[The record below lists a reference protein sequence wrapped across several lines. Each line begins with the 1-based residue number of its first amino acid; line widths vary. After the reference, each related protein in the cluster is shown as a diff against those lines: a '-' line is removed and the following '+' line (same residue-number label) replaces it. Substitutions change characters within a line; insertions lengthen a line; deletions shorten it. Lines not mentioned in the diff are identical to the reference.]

1 MSKSFAET
9 AMELSG
15 KTAAESTSIGK
26 VDIADDQVEELFDD
40 KHQTKNS
47 PAFKAVWS
55 REFPTR
61 EFFEFDFHRPNST
74 MLNNCIDIVKKYQS
88 DDAMYTSEDKLT
100 KGVIQAL
107 SDSGY
112 YGLLVP
118 LPDKPALSFSEFSS
132 FLTEMARIEPSVAG
146 MCSIHGCIG
155 SVDPVRTFGNE
166 YQKEKYLPGLAD
178 GTFLSAFALTEPCA
192 GSDLT
197 ALKTYAKLDG
207 DHYILNGTKLFITN
221 VHYGGLVSVVCQI
234 NNKPQVLLVEIPD
247 GDTDTFRIGHYK
259 IHALRRLN
267 NNSLIFTNHRV
278 PKENL
283 IELDRG
289 DGLTV
294 AYHGLNLGRIS
305 LCANASGCMKTMLES
320 MIPWASYR
328 STYGQSIKNRELVQE
343 RIARLAGYILSS
355 DALVAWCSGLIDKGY
370 RGELE
375 CIIAKTFGSEC
386 QKEAAID
393 LCMKTHGGRSFLGG
407 HVVGDNIHDVL
418 APLIYEGEGD
428 MLNMAFFKS
437 LVKDHGSTFFEPVG
451 KLMSGLGKKSL
462 SPIDIIKNYKTFT
475 PYAEWLIKET
485 ILPKRGIRPIGFNS
499 NIIDHANYAIRG
511 LQRSALEISGLMRKY
526 QLGLADKQCRMSI
539 LSRRIQHLVTM
550 MVTVCY
556 TFAKADPLMAAI
568 ADVSCENL
576 KNKITGSHPTDFQI
590 RKSVSLGKTLANP
603 QNGNVYDSILMR
615 YDEQV

>member
-1 MSKSFAET
+1 MNKSFAET

-26 VDIADDQVEELFDD
+26 VDMADDQVEELFDD

-47 PAFKAVWS
+47 PAYKAVWN
-55 REFPTR
+55 RKFPAR
-61 EFFEFDFHRPNST
+61 EFFEFDFHRPNAA
-74 MLNNCIDIVKKYQS
+74 MLGNCLDIVRQFK
-88 DDAMYTSEDKLT
+88 SEERLYDNGKLSGELIT
-100 KGVIQAL
+100 AL
-107 SDSGY
+107 AGSGY
-112 YGLLVP
+112 FGLLVP
-118 LPDKPALSFSEFSS
+118 LPNKPALSFSEFSS

-155 SVDPVRTFGNE
+155 SVDPVRTFGDDH
-166 YQKEKYLPGLAD
+166 QKEKYLPGLSD

-197 ALKTYAKLDG
+197 ALRTNAKIDG
-207 DHYILNGTKLFITN
+207 DDYVLNGTKLFITN
-221 VHYGGLVSVVCQI
+221 VYYGGLVSVVCI
-234 NNKPQVLLVEIPD
+234 IEGKPQVLLVEIPD
-247 GDTDTFRIGHYK
+247 GDTDTFNIGHYK
-259 IHALRRLN
+259 IHALARLN

-283 IELDRG
+283 IRLNKG

-305 LCANASGCMKTMLES
+305 LCANASGCMKTMLDS
-320 MIPWASYR
+320 MLPWADYR
-328 STYGQSIKNRELVQE
+328 STYGKAIKHRELVQE
-343 RIARLAGYILSS
+343 RISRLAGYILSS

-407 HVVGDNIHDVL
+407 HIIGDNIHDIL

-437 LVKDHGSTFFEPVG
+437 LVKEHGKTFFEPVG
-451 KLMSGLGKKSL
+451 QLMSDLGKKSPSL
-462 SPIDIIKNYKTFT
+462 MDIVRNHKTFM
-475 PYAEWLIKET
+475 PYANWMVKEMF
-485 ILPKRGIRPIGFNS
+485 LPKSGIRPIGFNKALAK
-499 NIIDHANYAIRG
+499 HADFAVKG
-511 LQRSALEISGLMRKY
+511 LQKSGQEISGLMRKY

-539 LSRRIQHLVTM
+539 LSRKIQNLTAM
-550 MVTVCY
+550 MATVCY
-556 TFAKADPLMAAI
+556 AFAKANPLTAQI

-576 KNKITGSHPTDFQI
+576 KNKITGNHPTDAQI
-590 RKSVSLGKTLANP
+590 KKSVRIGEVIAGRGIELGCDSVLM
-603 QNGNVYDSILMR
+603 GYDR
-615 YDEQV
+615 

>member
-15 KTAAESTSIGK
+15 KTTEESTSIGK
-26 VDIADDQVEELFDD
+26 VDTADDQVEELFDN

-47 PAFKAVWS
+47 PAYKAVWD

-61 EFFEFDFHRPNST
+61 EFFEFDFYRPNSA
-74 MLNNCIDIVKKYQS
+74 MLDNCLDIVKKYQS
-88 DDAMYTSEDKLT
+88 DDMMYTSEDKLSRE
-100 KGVIQAL
+100 VIQAL

-132 FLTEMARIEPSVAG
+132 FLTQMASIEPSVAG

-155 SVDPVRTFGNE
+155 SVDPVRTFGND

-197 ALKTYAKLDG
+197 ALKTYAIMDG
-207 DHYILNGTKLFITN
+207 DDYVLNGTKLFITN
-221 VHYGGLVSVVCQI
+221 VHYGGLVSVVCRI
-234 NNKPQVLLVEIPD
+234 DDKPQVLLVEIPD
-247 GDTDTFRIGHYK
+247 SDTDTFKIGHYQ

-267 NNSLIFTNHRV
+267 NNSLVFTNHRV

-283 IELDRG
+283 ISLNKG

-294 AYHGLNLGRIS
+294 AYHGLNLGRVS
-305 LCANASGCMKTMLES
+305 LCANASGCMKTMLDS

-328 STYGQSIKNRELVQE
+328 STYGQSIKNRELVQD

-355 DALVAWCSGLIDKGY
+355 DALVAWCSGLIDNGY

-407 HVVGDNIHDVL
+407 HVVGDNIHDIL

-437 LVKDHGSTFFEPVG
+437 LVKEHGVAFFEPVG
-451 KLMSGLGKKSL
+451 RLMSDLGKKSL
-462 SPIDIIKNYKTFT
+462 SPVDMAKNYKTFI
-475 PYAEWLIKET
+475 PYAKWMVKEA
-485 ILPKRGIRPIGFNS
+485 IIPKSGIRPIGFNS
-499 NIIDHANYAIRG
+499 DLVRHANFAIKG
-511 LQRSALEISGLMRKY
+511 LQKSAWEISGLMRKY

-539 LSRRIQHLVTM
+539 ISRKVQNLITM

-556 TFAKADPLMAAI
+556 AYTHQADALSPFI

-576 KNKITGSHPTDFQI
+576 KNKITGKHPTDSQI
-590 RKSVSLGKTLANP
+590 KKSVRLGEAIANQRSLSGY
-603 QNGNVYDSILMR
+603 GSILMG
-615 YDEQV
+615 YDR

>member
-15 KTAAESTSIGK
+15 KDAAESTSIGK
-26 VDIADDQVEELFDD
+26 LDTADDQVEELFDD

-47 PAFKAVWS
+47 PAFKAVWDQ
-55 REFPTR
+55 EFPTR
-61 EFFEFDFHRPNST
+61 EFFEFDFYRPNSV

-88 DDAMYTSEDKLT
+88 DNMIYTDEGKLS
-100 KGVIQAL
+100 KGVIQELAN
-107 SDSGY
+107 SGY
-112 YGLLVP
+112 YGVLVP

-132 FLTEMARIEPSVAG
+132 FLTKMASVEPSIAG

-155 SVDPVRTFGNE
+155 SVDPVRTFGND

-197 ALKTYAKLDG
+197 ALKTYAIMDG
-207 DHYILNGTKLFITN
+207 NDYVLNGTKLFITN
-221 VHYGGLVSVVCQI
+221 VHYGGLVSVVCRI
-234 NNKPQVLLVEIPD
+234 DNKPQVLLVEIPD
-247 GDTDTFRIGHYK
+247 NDTETFKIGHYK
-259 IHALRRLN
+259 IHALAKLN
-267 NNSLIFTNHRV
+267 NNSLTFTNHRV

-283 IELDRG
+283 ISLDKG

-305 LCANASGCMKTMLES
+305 LCANASGCMKTMLDS
-320 MIPWASYR
+320 MLPWASYR

-355 DALVAWCSGLIDKGY
+355 DALVSWCSGLIDKGY

-407 HVVGDNIHDVL
+407 HIIGDNIHDIL

-437 LVKDHGSTFFEPVG
+437 LVKEHGMTFFVPVG
-451 KLMSGLGKKSL
+451 HLMSDLGKKSL
-462 SPIDIIKNYKTFT
+462 NPIDIAKNYKTFI
-475 PYAEWLIKET
+475 PYAKWMIKEAVM
-485 ILPKRGIRPIGFNS
+485 PKSGLRPIGFNK
-499 NIIDHANYAIRG
+499 NLVGHANFAIKG
-511 LQRSALEISGLMRKY
+511 LQKSAWEISGLMRKY

-539 LSRRIQHLVTM
+539 VSRKIQNLITI

-556 TFAKADPLMAAI
+556 AFAQADYMSAFI

-576 KNKITGSHPTDFQI
+576 KNKITGNHPTDSQI
-590 RKSVSLGKTLANP
+590 RKSVRLGEALTLKKGSLG
-603 QNGNVYDSILMR
+603 YESILMK
-615 YDEQV
+615 YDR

>member
-15 KTAAESTSIGK
+15 KTTDESTSIGK
-26 VDIADDQVEELFDD
+26 VDTADDQVEELFDN

-47 PAFKAVWS
+47 PAFKAVWD

-61 EFFEFDFHRPNST
+61 EFFEFDFYRPNSSI
-74 MLNNCIDIVKKYQS
+74 LNNCIDIVKKYQS
-88 DDAMYTSEDKLT
+88 DNMMYTSDGKLR
-100 KGVIQAL
+100 GEVIQAL
-107 SDSGY
+107 ANSGY

-132 FLTEMARIEPSVAG
+132 FLTKMASVEPSVAG

-155 SVDPVRTFGNE
+155 SVDPVRTFGND

-197 ALKTYAKLDG
+197 ALKTYAIIDG
-207 DHYILNGTKLFITN
+207 DDYILNGTKLFITN
-221 VHYGGLVSVVCQI
+221 VHYGGLVSVVCRI
-234 NNKPQVLLVEIPD
+234 DNKPQVLLVEIPD
-247 GDTDTFRIGHYK
+247 SDTDTFKIGHYK
-259 IHALRRLN
+259 IHALSKLN
-267 NNSLIFTNHRV
+267 NNSLTFTNHRV

-283 IELDRG
+283 ISLDKG

-294 AYHGLNLGRIS
+294 AYHGLNLGRVS
-305 LCANASGCMKTMLES
+305 LCANASGCMKTMLDS
-320 MIPWASYR
+320 MLPWGSYR

-343 RIARLAGYILSS
+343 RMARLAGYILSS

-407 HVVGDNIHDVL
+407 HIVGDNIHDIL

-437 LVKDHGSTFFEPVG
+437 LVKDHGVAFFEPVG
-451 KLMSGLGKKSL
+451 RLMSDLGKKSL
-462 SPIDIIKNYKTFT
+462 TPVDMVKNYKTFM
-475 PYAEWLIKET
+475 PYAKWMVKEAVM
-485 ILPKRGIRPIGFNS
+485 PKSGLRPIGFNK
-499 NIIDHANYAIRG
+499 NLVGHANFAIKG
-511 LQRSALEISGLMRKY
+511 LQKSAWEISGLMRKY

-539 LSRRIQHLVTM
+539 VSRKIQNLITM

-556 TFAKADPLMAAI
+556 AFAQADYMSAFI

-576 KNKITGSHPTDFQI
+576 KNKITGKHPTDSQI
-590 RKSVSLGKTLANP
+590 RKSVRLGEAISLKKGSR
-603 QNGNVYDSILMR
+603 GYESILMK
-615 YDEQV
+615 YDR

>member
-26 VDIADDQVEELFDD
+26 VDMADDQVEELFDN

-47 PAFKAVWS
+47 PAYKAVWG
-55 REFPTR
+55 REFPTK
-61 EFFEFDFHRPNST
+61 EFFEFDFYRPNSV
-74 MLNNCIDIVKKYQS
+74 MLNNCLDIVKKHQT
-88 DDAMYTSEDKLT
+88 DDTVYTPEGKLSRE
-100 KGVIQAL
+100 VIQAL
-107 SDSGY
+107 SNNGY

-132 FLTEMARIEPSVAG
+132 FLTKMASIEPSIAG

-155 SVDPVRTFGNE
+155 SVDPVRTFGND
-166 YQKEKYLPGLAD
+166 YQKDKYLPGLAD

-197 ALKTYAKLDG
+197 ALKTYAIMDG
-207 DHYILNGTKLFITN
+207 DDYILNGTKLFITN
-221 VHYGGLVSVVCQI
+221 VHYGGLVSVVCRI
-234 NNKPQVLLVEIPD
+234 DNKPQVLLVEIPD
-247 GDTDTFRIGHYK
+247 GDTDTFKIGHYK
-259 IHALRRLN
+259 IHALAKLN
-267 NNSLIFTNHRV
+267 NNSLTFTNHRV

-283 IELDRG
+283 IRLDKG

-294 AYHGLNLGRIS
+294 AYHGLNLGRVS
-305 LCANASGCMKTMLES
+305 LCANASGCMKSMLDS
-320 MIPWASYR
+320 MLPWASYR

-343 RIARLAGYILSS
+343 RLARLAGYILSS

-407 HVVGDNIHDVL
+407 HIVGDNIHDIL

-437 LVKDHGSTFFEPVG
+437 LVKDHGVAFFEPVG
-451 KLMSGLGKKSL
+451 RLMSDLGKKSL
-462 SPIDIIKNYKTFT
+462 TPVDMVKNYKTFM
-475 PYAEWLIKET
+475 PYAKWMVKEAVM
-485 ILPKRGIRPIGFNS
+485 PKSGLRPIGFNK
-499 NIIDHANYAIRG
+499 NLVGHANFAIKG
-511 LQRSALEISGLMRKY
+511 LQKSAWEISGLMRKY

-539 LSRRIQHLVTM
+539 VSRKIQNLITI

-556 TFAKADPLMAAI
+556 AYAQADYMSAFI

-576 KNKITGSHPTDFQI
+576 KNKITGKHPTDAQI
-590 RKSVSLGKTLANP
+590 RKSVRLGEAIANKR
-603 QNGNVYDSILMR
+603 GGRGYDSILIK
-615 YDEQV
+615 YDR

>member
-15 KTAAESTSIGK
+15 KTTEESTSIGK
-26 VDIADDQVEELFDD
+26 VDTADDQVEELFDN

-47 PAFKAVWS
+47 PAYKAVWD

-61 EFFEFDFHRPNST
+61 EFFEFDFYRPNSA
-74 MLNNCIDIVKKYQS
+74 MLDNCLDIVKKYQS
-88 DDAMYTSEDKLT
+88 GDMMYTSEDKLSRE
-100 KGVIQAL
+100 VIQAL

-132 FLTEMARIEPSVAG
+132 FLTQMASIEPSVAG

-155 SVDPVRTFGNE
+155 SVDPVRTFGND

-197 ALKTYAKLDG
+197 ALKTYAIMDG
-207 DHYILNGTKLFITN
+207 DDYVLNGTKLFITN
-221 VHYGGLVSVVCQI
+221 VHYGGLVSVVCRI
-234 NNKPQVLLVEIPD
+234 DDKPQVLLVEIPD
-247 GDTDTFRIGHYK
+247 GDTDTFKIGHYQ
-259 IHALRRLN
+259 IYALRRLN
-267 NNSLIFTNHRV
+267 NNSLVFTNHRV

-283 IELDRG
+283 ISLDKG

-294 AYHGLNLGRIS
+294 AYHGLNLGRVS
-305 LCANASGCMKTMLES
+305 LCANASGCMKTMLDS
-320 MIPWASYR
+320 ILPWGSYR

-407 HVVGDNIHDVL
+407 HIVGDNIHDIL

-437 LVKDHGSTFFEPVG
+437 LVKEHGVAFFEPVG
-451 KLMSGLGKKSL
+451 RLMSDLGKKSL
-462 SPIDIIKNYKTFT
+462 SPVDIAKNYKTFM
-475 PYAEWLIKET
+475 PYAKWMVKEAVM
-485 ILPKRGIRPIGFNS
+485 PKSGIRPIGFNS
-499 NIIDHANYAIRG
+499 DLVGHSNFAIKG
-511 LQRSALEISGLMRKY
+511 LQKSAWEISGLMRKY

-539 LSRRIQHLVTM
+539 VSRKIQNLITM

-556 TFAKADPLMAAI
+556 AYAKADYMSAFI
-568 ADVSCENL
+568 ADVSCENI
-576 KNKITGSHPTDFQI
+576 KNKITGKHPTDLQI
-590 RKSVSLGKTLANP
+590 KKSVRLGEAIASKR
-603 QNGNVYDSILMR
+603 GGRGYDSILMK
-615 YDEQV
+615 YDR

>member
-26 VDIADDQVEELFDD
+26 VDMADDQVEELFDD

-47 PAFKAVWS
+47 PAYKAVWD

-61 EFFEFDFHRPNST
+61 DFFEFDFYRPNSV
-74 MLNNCIDIVKKYQS
+74 MLDNCLDIVKKFKA
-88 DDAMYTSEDKLT
+88 DDMLYTCEDKLSRE
-100 KGVIQAL
+100 VIQAL
-107 SDSGY
+107 ANSGY

-132 FLTEMARIEPSVAG
+132 FLTKMASIEPSIAG

-155 SVDPVRTFGNE
+155 SVDPIRTFGNE
-166 YQKEKYLPGLAD
+166 YQKEKYLPGLSD

-197 ALKTYAKLDG
+197 ALKTCAKIDG
-207 DHYILNGTKLFITN
+207 DDYVLNGTKLFITN
-221 VHYGGLVSVVCQI
+221 VHYGGLVSVVCLI
-234 NNKPQVLLVEIPD
+234 ENKPQVLLVEVPS
-247 GDTDTFRIGHYK
+247 GDTDTFKIGHYK
-259 IHALRRLN
+259 IHALTRLN

-283 IELDRG
+283 IRLHKGE
-289 DGLTV
+289 GLTV

-305 LCANASGCMKTMLES
+305 LCANASGCMKTMLAS
-320 MIPWASYR
+320 MIPWGQYR
-328 STYGQSIKNRELVQE
+328 QTYGQPIMHRELVQE
-343 RIARLAGYILSS
+343 RIGRLAGYILSS

-407 HVVGDNIHDVL
+407 HIIGDNIHDLL

-437 LVKDHGSTFFEPVG
+437 LVKEHGKTFFEPVG
-451 KLMSGLGKKSL
+451 QLMSNLGKKSP
-462 SPIDIIKNYKTFT
+462 SPMDVIRNHKTFT
-475 PYAEWLIKET
+475 PYLNWMIREVF
-485 ILPKRGIRPIGFNS
+485 LPKSGIRPIGFNE
-499 NIIDHANYAIRG
+499 DLVKHANFAING
-511 LQRSALEISGLMRKY
+511 LQKSGREISALMRKH
-526 QLGLADKQCRMSI
+526 QLRLADRQCRMSI
-539 LSRRIQHLVTM
+539 LSRKIQNLTTM
-550 MVTVCY
+550 MATVCY
-556 TFAKADPLMAAI
+556 AFAKANLLTARI

-576 KNKITGSHPTDFQI
+576 RCKITGRHPTDLQI
-590 RKSVSLGKTLANP
+590 RKSVSLGEKLCCD
-603 QNGNVYDSILMR
+603 QVSQKSILMK
-615 YDEQV
+615 YEI

>member
-26 VDIADDQVEELFDD
+26 VDMADDQVEELFDN

-47 PAFKAVWS
+47 PAYKAVWG
-55 REFPTR
+55 REFPTK
-61 EFFEFDFHRPNST
+61 EFFEFDFYRPNSV
-74 MLNNCIDIVKKYQS
+74 MLNNCLDIVKKHQA
-88 DDAMYTSEDKLT
+88 DDTVYTPEGKLSRE
-100 KGVIQAL
+100 VIQAL
-107 SDSGY
+107 SNNGY

-132 FLTEMARIEPSVAG
+132 FLTKMASIEPSIAG

-155 SVDPVRTFGNE
+155 SVDPVRTFGND

-197 ALKTYAKLDG
+197 ALKTYAIIDG
-207 DHYILNGTKLFITN
+207 DDYILNGTKLFITN
-221 VHYGGLVSVVCQI
+221 VHYGGLVSVVCRI
-234 NNKPQVLLVEIPD
+234 DNKPQVLLVEIPD
-247 GDTDTFRIGHYK
+247 SDTDTFKIGHYK
-259 IHALRRLN
+259 IHALSKLN
-267 NNSLIFTNHRV
+267 NNSLTFTNHRV

-283 IELDRG
+283 ISLDKG

-294 AYHGLNLGRIS
+294 AYHGLNLGRVS
-305 LCANASGCMKTMLES
+305 LCANASGCMKTMLDS
-320 MIPWASYR
+320 MLPWGSYR

-343 RIARLAGYILSS
+343 RMARLAGYILSS

-393 LCMKTHGGRSFLGG
+393 LCMKTHGGRAFLGG
-407 HVVGDNIHDVL
+407 HVVGDNIHDIL

-437 LVKDHGSTFFEPVG
+437 LVKEHGVAFFEPVG
-451 KLMSGLGKKSL
+451 HLMSDLGKKSL
-462 SPIDIIKNYKTFT
+462 TPIDMVKNYKTFM
-475 PYAEWLIKET
+475 PYAKWMVKEAVM
-485 ILPKRGIRPIGFNS
+485 PKSGIRPIGFNK
-499 NIIDHANYAIRG
+499 NLVGHANFAIKG
-511 LQRSALEISGLMRKY
+511 LQKSAWEISGLMRKY

-539 LSRRIQHLVTM
+539 VSRKIQNLITI

-556 TFAKADPLMAAI
+556 AFAQADYMSAFI

-576 KNKITGSHPTDFQI
+576 KNKITGKHPTDSQI
-590 RKSVSLGKTLANP
+590 RKSVRLGEAISLKKGSR
-603 QNGNVYDSILMR
+603 GYESILMK
-615 YDEQV
+615 YDR

>member
-15 KTAAESTSIGK
+15 KTTEESTSIGK
-26 VDIADDQVEELFDD
+26 VDTADDQVEELFDN

-47 PAFKAVWS
+47 PAYKAVWD
-55 REFPTR
+55 REFPTKN
-61 EFFEFDFHRPNST
+61 FFEFDFYRPNSV
-74 MLNNCIDIVKKYQS
+74 MLNNCLDVVKKHKS
-88 DDAMYTSEDKLT
+88 DDMMYTCEDKLSRE
-100 KGVIQAL
+100 VIHAL
-107 SDSGY
+107 ADSGY
-112 YGLLVP
+112 FGLLVP

-155 SVDPVRTFGNE
+155 SVDPVRTFGND
-166 YQKEKYLPGLAD
+166 YQKDKYLKGLSD

-197 ALKTYAKLDG
+197 ALKTYATMDG
-207 DHYILNGTKLFITN
+207 DDYVLNGTKLFITN
-221 VHYGGLVSVVCQI
+221 VHYGGLVSVVCRI
-234 NNKPQVLLVEIPD
+234 DGKPQVLLVEIPD
-247 GDTDTFRIGHYK
+247 RDTDTFNIGHYR
-259 IHALRRLN
+259 IHALTRLN

-283 IELDRG
+283 IQLNKG

-305 LCANASGCMKTMLES
+305 LCANASGCMKTMLDS
-320 MIPWASYR
+320 MIPWGQYR
-328 STYGQSIKNRELVQE
+328 KTYGQPIMNRELVQE
-343 RIARLAGYILSS
+343 RIGRLAGYILSS

-407 HVVGDNIHDVL
+407 HIIGDNIHDLL

-437 LVKDHGSTFFEPVG
+437 LVKEHGKTFFEPVG
-451 KLMSGLGKKSL
+451 QLMSSLEKKSP
-462 SPIDIIKNYKTFT
+462 SPMDVIRNHKTFT
-475 PYAEWLIKET
+475 PYLNWMIREML
-485 ILPKRGIRPIGFNS
+485 LPKSGIRPIGFNK
-499 NIIDHANYAIRG
+499 DLVKHANFAIKG
-511 LQRSALEISGLMRKY
+511 LQKSGWEISSLMRKH
-526 QLGLADKQCRMSI
+526 QLRLSDRQCRMSI
-539 LSRRIQHLVTM
+539 LSRKIQNLMTM

-556 TFAKADPLMAAI
+556 AYAKADYLTAEI

-576 KNKITGSHPTDFQI
+576 MNKITGRHPTDSQI
-590 RKSVSLGKTLANP
+590 RKSISLGEKLCCE
-603 QNGNVYDSILMR
+603 QVSQKSILMK
-615 YDEQV
+615 Y

>member
-15 KTAAESTSIGK
+15 KTTEESTSIGK
-26 VDIADDQVEELFDD
+26 VDTADDQVEELFDN

-47 PAFKAVWS
+47 PAYKAVWD

-61 EFFEFDFHRPNST
+61 EFFEFDFYRPNSA
-74 MLNNCIDIVKKYQS
+74 MLDNCLDIVKKYQS
-88 DDAMYTSEDKLT
+88 DDMMYTSEDKLSRE
-100 KGVIQAL
+100 VIQAL

-132 FLTEMARIEPSVAG
+132 FLTQMASIEPSVAG

-155 SVDPVRTFGNE
+155 SVDPVRTFGND

-197 ALKTYAKLDG
+197 ALKTYAIMDG
-207 DHYILNGTKLFITN
+207 DDYVLNGTKLFITN
-221 VHYGGLVSVVCQI
+221 VHYGGLVSVVCRI
-234 NNKPQVLLVEIPD
+234 DDKPQVLLVEIPD
-247 GDTDTFRIGHYK
+247 SDTDTFKIGHYQ

-267 NNSLIFTNHRV
+267 NNSLVFTNHRV

-283 IELDRG
+283 ISLDKG

-294 AYHGLNLGRIS
+294 AYHGLNLGRVS
-305 LCANASGCMKTMLES
+305 LCANASGCMKTMLDS

-328 STYGQSIKNRELVQE
+328 STYGQSIKNRELVQD

-355 DALVAWCSGLIDKGY
+355 DALVAWCSGLIDNGY

-407 HVVGDNIHDVL
+407 HVVGDNIHDIL

-437 LVKDHGSTFFEPVG
+437 LVKEHGVAFFEPVG
-451 KLMSGLGKKSL
+451 RLMSDLGKKSL
-462 SPIDIIKNYKTFT
+462 SPVDMAKNYKTFI
-475 PYAEWLIKET
+475 PYAKWMVKEA
-485 ILPKRGIRPIGFNS
+485 IIPKSGIRPIGFNS
-499 NIIDHANYAIRG
+499 DLVRHANFAIKG
-511 LQRSALEISGLMRKY
+511 LQKSAWEISGLMRKY

-539 LSRRIQHLVTM
+539 ISRKVQNLITM

-556 TFAKADPLMAAI
+556 AYTHQTDALSPFI

-576 KNKITGSHPTDFQI
+576 KNKITGKHPTDSQI
-590 RKSVSLGKTLANP
+590 KKSVRLGEAIANQRSLSGY
-603 QNGNVYDSILMR
+603 GSILMG
-615 YDEQV
+615 YDR

>member
-1 MSKSFAET
+1 MGKSFAET

-15 KTAAESTSIGK
+15 KTAEESTSIGK
-26 VDIADDQVEELFDD
+26 VDTADDQVEELFDD

-47 PAFKAVWS
+47 PAHKAVWS
-55 REFPTR
+55 GEFPTR
-61 EFFEFDFHRPNST
+61 EFFEFDFHRPNSRI
-74 MLNNCIDIVKKYQS
+74 LNNCLNVVKKYKA
-88 DDAMYTSEDKLT
+88 DDTIYTPEGKLSREL
-100 KGVIQAL
+100 IQAL

-132 FLTEMARIEPSVAG
+132 FLTKMATIEPSVAG

-155 SVDPVRTFGNE
+155 SVDPVKTFGND
-166 YQKEKYLPGLAD
+166 YQKKKYLPGLSD

-197 ALKTYAKLDG
+197 ALKTYATIDG
-207 DHYILNGTKLFITN
+207 DDYVLNGTKLFITN
-221 VHYGGLVSVVCQI
+221 VYYGGLVSVVCKI
-234 NNKPQVLLVEIPD
+234 DNKPQVLLVEIPES
-247 GDTDTFRIGHYK
+247 DTDTFKIGRYN
-259 IHALRRLN
+259 IYALARLN
-267 NNSLIFTNHRV
+267 NNSLTFTNHRV

-283 IELDRG
+283 IQLDKG

-305 LCANASGCMKTMLES
+305 LCANASGCMKTMLDS
-320 MIPWASYR
+320 MLPWGTYR

-343 RIARLAGYILSS
+343 RISRLAGYILSS

-393 LCMKTHGGRSFLGG
+393 LCMKTHGGRSFLEG
-407 HVVGDNIHDVL
+407 HIVGDNIHDIL

-428 MLNMAFFKS
+428 MLNMAFFKG
-437 LVKDHGSTFFEPVG
+437 LVKEHGQSFFEPVG
-451 KLMSGLGKKSL
+451 KLMADLGKR
-462 SPIDIIKNYKTFT
+462 SPNIIDIASNIETFM
-475 PYAEWLIKET
+475 PYVKWMAKEKF
-485 ILPKRGIRPIGFNS
+485 IPKRGIKPIGFNS
-499 NIIDHANYAIRG
+499 NLVGHANFAIKG
-511 LQRSALEISGLMRKY
+511 LQKSAWEISSLMRKY

-539 LSRRIQHLVTM
+539 LSRKIQNLITI

-556 TFAKADPLMAAI
+556 AYAKADPMTAHI

-576 KNKITGSHPTDFQI
+576 KNKITGKHPTDEQI
-590 RKSVSLGKTLANP
+590 RKSVRLGEAIFYRRGKS
-603 QNGNVYDSILMR
+603 GYESILMK
-615 YDEQV
+615 YDRA

>member
-26 VDIADDQVEELFDD
+26 VDMADDQVEELFDD

-47 PAFKAVWS
+47 PAYKAVWD

-61 EFFEFDFHRPNST
+61 DFFEFDFYRPNSV
-74 MLNNCIDIVKKYQS
+74 MLDNCLDIVKKFKA
-88 DDAMYTSEDKLT
+88 DDMLYTCEDKLSRE
-100 KGVIQAL
+100 VIQAL
-107 SDSGY
+107 ANSGY

-132 FLTEMARIEPSVAG
+132 FLTKMASIEPSIAG

-155 SVDPVRTFGNE
+155 SVDPIRTFGNE
-166 YQKEKYLPGLAD
+166 YQKEKYLPGLSD

-197 ALKTYAKLDG
+197 ALKACAKIDG
-207 DHYILNGTKLFITN
+207 DDYVLNGTKLFITN
-221 VHYGGLVSVVCQI
+221 VHYGGLVSVVCLI
-234 NNKPQVLLVEIPD
+234 ENKPQVLLVEVPS
-247 GDTDTFRIGHYK
+247 GDTDTFKIGHYK
-259 IHALRRLN
+259 IHALTRLN

-283 IELDRG
+283 IRLHKG

-305 LCANASGCMKTMLES
+305 LCANASGCMKTMLAS
-320 MIPWASYR
+320 MIPWGQYR
-328 STYGQSIKNRELVQE
+328 QTYGQPIMHRELVQE
-343 RIARLAGYILSS
+343 RIGRLAGYILSS

-407 HVVGDNIHDVL
+407 HIIGDNIHDLL

-437 LVKDHGSTFFEPVG
+437 LVKEHGKTFFEPVG
-451 KLMSGLGKKSL
+451 QLMSNLGKKSP
-462 SPIDIIKNYKTFT
+462 SPMDVIRNHKTFT
-475 PYAEWLIKET
+475 PYLNWMIREVF
-485 ILPKRGIRPIGFNS
+485 LPKSGIRPIGFNE
-499 NIIDHANYAIRG
+499 DLVKHANFAING
-511 LQRSALEISGLMRKY
+511 LQKSGREISALMRKH
-526 QLGLADKQCRMSI
+526 QLRLADRQCRMSI
-539 LSRRIQHLVTM
+539 LSRKIQNLTTM
-550 MVTVCY
+550 MATVCY
-556 TFAKADPLMAAI
+556 AFAKANLLTARI

-576 KNKITGSHPTDFQI
+576 RCKITGRHPTDLQI
-590 RKSVSLGKTLANP
+590 RKSVSLGEKLCCD
-603 QNGNVYDSILMR
+603 QVSQKSILMK
-615 YDEQV
+615 YEI